1 MDFTSRQLRAFL
13 LVAQFSSFSRAA
25 AALFITPSA
34 LSVLIRGLETHL
46 GFRLFD
52 RTTRHVV
59 PTAFGSELLAV
70 VQKNLAELDAAML
83 RIEKSA
89 VGVRSSLSLGAT
101 PLISANVLPQAIKE
115 FRGYRPDLQIRL
127 FDGTTAAIVERIEAG
142 ELDMGLGVF
151 PKTASPVV
159 KIPFFRFSLM
169 LIRSAKDSLLPRA
182 STTWSA
188 LRGERLIVLHPANP
202 MQQLIDKHL
211 AKARVVPHSSI
222 SINLLDTQ
230 IAMVEADEGVAI
242 IPSFGLLACRNRK
255 VVMSRLINPVVNM
268 DFHQIRKRGRQLSAS
283 ADEFSYFLKNYIARW
298 AGPAGIL

>member
-13 LVAQFSSFSRAA
+13 LVAQYSSFSRAA

-59 PTAFGSELLAV
+59 LTAFGSELLSV
-70 VQKNLAELDAAML
+70 VQRNLAELDAAML

-89 VGVRSSLSLGAT
+89 VGIRSSLSLGAT

-142 ELDMGLGVF
+142 ELDVGLGVF
-151 PKTASPVV
+151 PRTAFPVV
-159 KIPFFRFSLM
+159 RTPFFRFSLM
-169 LIRSAKDSLLPRA
+169 LIRSAKDPVLRRA

-188 LRGERLIVLHPANP
+188 LRGERLIALHPANP

-211 AKARVVPHSSI
+211 AKARVVAHSSI

-298 AGPAGIL
+298 AGCAGIT